1 MSASIVPA
9 LAAQADVFGRALD
22 ARDPRFD
29 GVFFVGI
36 ITTRIY
42 CRPVCP
48 ARVSYRDHRRFFRS
62 AAAAE
67 HEGFR
72 PCMRCR
78 PELAPGLALIDAI
91 PRLARDA
98 ANRIAAGALN
108 GHSVAELARDLGVS
122 ERHLRRALER
132 EIGASPLEL
141 AQTHRLLLAKR
152 LLADTRL
159 AITRIASAS
168 GFQSLR
174 RFNAAFR
181 AQYRMA
187 PSALRAL
194 PRGGGGKRAES
205 ADDAPVR
212 LSLAYRAPFAWDA
225 LLDFLRRD
233 SVDGIDMVDGRS
245 YGRTVELDGHSGFVF
260 IENAGARG
268 GRRETAPANAG
279 TRHARRLA
287 NVFPSHVNVAISPSL
302 VPVLMPLL
310 ARLRQLFDLDA
321 EPTVIDTHLAQ
332 GRLGALVARRPG
344 VRIPGAFDGF
354 DVALRAILRGHGR
367 ARRAAPTSRDLPAR
381 VAAALGEPIVTGIA
395 ALSRLAPS
403 AARVA
408 DAGVERLD
416 ALGVPRH
423 RAIAAIAVARMVADR
438 KLVLAPGSDPIETR
452 RMLTEIDGVGYH
464 LAQVIV
470 MRALSWPD
478 ALPITDTSLQR
489 AARVKSARA
498 LEACGEE
505 WRPWR
510 TYAALHL
517 WLEDEARTSSLTGSS
532 ASVAAARHSIIG

>member
-1 MSASIVPA
+1 MSASIVPTST
-9 LAAQADVFGRALD
+9 AQSDVFARALD
-22 ARDPRFD
+22 ARDARFD

-48 ARVSYRDHRRFFRS
+48 ARVSYSDHRRFFRS

-67 HEGFR
+67 HAGFR

-78 PELAPGLALIDAI
+78 PELAPGLALIDAV

-122 ERHLRRALER
+122 ERHLRRALQH
-132 EIGASPLEL
+132 EIGASPSEL

-152 LLADTRL
+152 LLTDTRL
-159 AITRIASAS
+159 TITRVAYAS

-181 AQYRMA
+181 AQYRLA
-187 PSALRAL
+187 PTALRAT
-194 PRGGGGKRAES
+194 PRGRAGKPEARAE
-205 ADDAPVR
+205 DEPVH
-212 LSLAYRAPFAWDA
+212 LSLAYRAPFAWYA
-225 LLDFLRRD
+225 LLAFLQHD
-233 SVDGIDMVDGRS
+233 AVDGIDLVDGRR
-245 YGRTVELDGHSGFVF
+245 YGRRVEIDGHSGFVF
-260 IENAGARG
+260 IENARG
-268 GRRETAPANAG
+268 PRDDTPGKALANPATG
-279 TRHARRLA
+279 LARRPSP
-287 NVFPSHVNVAISPSL
+287 VRSSHVDVAVSPSL

-310 ARLRQLFDLDA
+310 ARLRHLFDLDA
-321 EPTVIDTHLAQ
+321 EPTVIDAHLGQ
-332 GRLGALVARRPG
+332 GRLGASVARRPG

-354 DVALRAILRGHGR
+354 DVALRAILRGGDHGG
-367 ARRAAPTSRDLPAR
+367 PTSEASSDLPRR
-381 VAAALGEPIVTGIA
+381 VAESLGEPIVTGVA
-395 ALSRLAPS
+395 SLSRLAPS

-408 DAGVERLD
+408 NAGAARLE
-416 ALGVPRH
+416 ALGVPRQ
-423 RAIAAIAVARMVADR
+423 RASAAITVARLVADR
-438 KLVLAPGSDPIETR
+438 KLLLAPGSDPIATR
-452 RMLTEIDGVGYH
+452 QLLTEIDGVGDQLAH
-464 LAQVIV
+464 LIV

-489 AARVKSARA
+489 TAGVASAGA
-498 LEACGEE
+498 LEACAEE

-517 WLEDEARTSSLTGSS
+517 WLEQAR
-532 ASVAAARHSIIG
+532 

>member
-1 MSASIVPA
+1 MSVSIAPAPA
-9 LAAQADVFGRALD
+9 LQADVYARALD
-22 ARDPRFD
+22 ARDARFD

-48 ARVSYRDHRRFFRS
+48 ARVSYHDHRRFFRS

-67 HEGFR
+67 RAGFR

-78 PELAPGLALIDAI
+78 PELAPGLALIDAV

-108 GHSVAELARDLGVS
+108 GHSVSELARDLGVS

-152 LLADTRL
+152 LLADTGL
-159 AITRIASAS
+159 SITRIAYAS

-181 AQYRMA
+181 AQYRMP
-187 PSALRAL
+187 PSALRASRRA
-194 PRGGGGKRAES
+194 RGSAAPHL

-225 LLDFLRRD
+225 LLAFLRED
-233 SVDGIDMVDGRS
+233 AVAGIDLVEGRR
-245 YGRTVELDGHSGFVF
+245 YGRTIQLEGHSGFVF
-260 IENAGARG
+260 IENGGAAPKAERSRVQALPAALLRRG
-268 GRRETAPANAG
+268 TTQVRG
-279 TRHARRLA
+279 
-287 NVFPSHVNVAISPSL
+287 SHVDVSISPSL

-321 EPTVIDTHLAQ
+321 EPTVIDAHLLQ
-332 GRLGALVARRPG
+332 GNLGPLVARRPG
-344 VRIPGAFDGF
+344 MRIPGAVDGF
-354 DVALRAILRGHGR
+354 DVALRAILRGRIRGGPSPD
-367 ARRAAPTSRDLPAR
+367 ADLPAR
-381 VAAALGEPIVTGIA
+381 VAEALGEPIATDIA
-395 ALSRLAPS
+395 SLSRLAPT
-403 AARVA
+403 ARRIA
-408 DAGVERLD
+408 DAGSARLE
-416 ALGVPRH
+416 ALGVPRE
-423 RAIAAIAVARMVADR
+423 RANAAIAVARLVVDR
-438 KLVLAPGSDPIETR
+438 KLLLMPGSDAIATR
-452 RMLTEIDGVGYH
+452 RLLAEIDGISDE
-464 LAQVIV
+464 LAIGIV

-478 ALPITDTSLQR
+478 LLPIDDHALQS
-489 AARVKSARA
+489 VTGVSSAKE
-498 LEACGEE
+498 LQGLGEQ

-510 TYAALHL
+510 SYAALHL
-517 WLEDEARTSSLTGSS
+517 WLEDA
-532 ASVAAARHSIIG
+532 